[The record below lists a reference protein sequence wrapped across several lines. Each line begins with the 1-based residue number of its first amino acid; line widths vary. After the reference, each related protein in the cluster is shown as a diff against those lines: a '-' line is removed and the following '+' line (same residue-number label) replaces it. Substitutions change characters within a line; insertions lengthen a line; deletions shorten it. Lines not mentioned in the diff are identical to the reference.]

1 MIYQLIKPKFYLEIL
16 KELIHFIKYPKL
28 IVTHQ
33 KSVKRK
39 VIETI
44 GLFIIKM
51 TASISIALLLGLFYE
66 PKNITDSTMAAR
78 FSPLV
83 FLVVGGIILP
93 SFEEIA
99 FRLSLKY
106 KTIYASLS
114 LTAFA
119 YYIVTKVIFKSNLS
133 LVDDS
138 FTIRIL
144 LALTIGIL
152 SYGILNRVNIKKR
165 LTQFWVANFK
175 FIYYASCIMFA
186 WLHIFNFELTTINI
200 ILLPIITLPQLF
212 SATIA
217 GYTRVAFGF
226 RYPLIIHMAT
236 NSIFISLTFLPFD

>member
-16 KELIHFIKYPKL
+16 KELIYFIKYPKL

-119 YYIVTKVIFKSNLS
+119 YYIVTKVIYKSNLS

-138 FTIRIL
+138 FSIRIL

-165 LTQFWVANFK
+165 LTQFWTANFK
-175 FIYYASCIMFA
+175 YIYYTSCVMFA